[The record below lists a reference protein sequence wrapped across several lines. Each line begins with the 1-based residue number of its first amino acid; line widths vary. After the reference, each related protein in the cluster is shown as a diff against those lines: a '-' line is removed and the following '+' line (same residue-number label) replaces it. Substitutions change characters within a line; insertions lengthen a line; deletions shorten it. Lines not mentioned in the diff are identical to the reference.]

1 MKVKIYRGT
10 KEIGGTCVEI
20 TADNGKVLWIDLG
33 APLSL
38 QNPDTSYRTNKV
50 DALLISHP
58 HQDHFGL
65 MESVGAE
72 VPVYIGQVSEDLI
85 KATKRFL
92 GVEPPKCNFK
102 RLKPWVEE
110 PILDTFK
117 VYPHL
122 VDHSSPEAFA
132 FLIKCDNKKVFYS
145 GDFRSTGRKGFLYDR
160 MIAKP
165 PKDKDVNLLLIEGTM
180 IERVN
185 PEYIDE
191 DAVEQKIMEIVANQ
205 QNSTFV
211 ISSAQNIDRFCSVFN
226 ACRKAHKMLIIDVY
240 MAFVLEMVKKLS
252 NKLPT
257 IDAYNVLVY
266 KPESQMAKI
275 TEAQFEDFV
284 TRINEKEA
292 HNGVFVK
299 PEKFVYFVR
308 CPNEHL
314 IQEIL
319 KKNHNTL
326 NLIYS
331 QWKGYLKEEH
341 KTYCTPIINRLK
353 DQKIVNF
360 TYAHTSGHAPVEEL
374 IGLAKAIDPVKIVP
388 IHTENP
394 AKMKLEF
401 DAAGITNV
409 ELWDDGKEYL
419 I

>member
-33 APLSL
+33 APLSIA
-38 QNPDTSYRTNKV
+38 NPDISYRNNRA

-58 HQDHFGL
+58 HADHFGL
-65 MESVGAE
+65 MESVGSE

-92 GVEPPKCNFK
+92 GVDPPKCNFL
-102 RLKPWVEE
+102 RLTPWKELR
-110 PILDTFK
+110 ILKTFTI
-117 VYPHL
+117 YPYL

-132 FLIKCDNKKVFYS
+132 FLIQVDDKRIFYS
-145 GDFRSTGRKGFLYDR
+145 GDFRSTGRKGFLYDNMVSR
-160 MIAKP
+160 P
-165 PKDKDVNLLLIEGTM
+165 PEKVDLLLIEGTM
-180 IERVN
+180 IERDSH
-185 PEYIDE
+185 EYIDE
-191 DAVEQKIMEIVANQ
+191 DAVERKITEIVANQ

-252 NKLPT
+252 DKLPT

-266 KPESQMAKI
+266 APKSQMDKVS
-275 TEAQFEDFV
+275 EDEFEDFV
-284 TRINEKEA
+284 TRINEKKA
-292 HNGVFVK
+292 HNGIFVK

-319 KKNHNTL
+319 KMNHNTI

-331 QWKGYLKEEH
+331 QWKGYLQEEH
-341 KTYCTPIINRLK
+341 KTYCTPIINRLT
-353 DQKIVNF
+353 DQKIVSF
-360 TYAHTSGHAPVEEL
+360 TYAHTSGHAPTEEL
-374 IGLAKAIDPVKIVP
+374 IELAGAIKPKKIVP

-401 DAAGITNV
+401 AAAGITNV
-409 ELWDDGKEYL
+409 ELWDDGKEYE
-419 I
+419 II